1 MNSTTEQSN
10 LNYEMPIK
18 FLLEALPV
26 ALVVVDKALHIQLVN
41 AATEQL
47 LGLSSGFLLRQNLYD
62 LIDEDAAIISLIQ
75 QASKEGHSVAEF
87 GLALTGPKLSTQKV
101 DVRITSAPEIPD
113 HLVISL
119 QECSMAQQMDRQLAQ
134 GRAARSVAGLATV
147 LAHEIKNPLSGIRG
161 AAQLLEQSA
170 SDQDRELTQLICVET
185 DRIRDLV
192 NRMELFSDDRPLQ
205 RGPVNIHDVLG
216 HVHKLALTGF
226 ASEIKFEEHYDPSL
240 PPVFGNRDQ
249 LIQVFL
255 NLIKNA
261 SEANQSPQAEIALE
275 TSYKHN
281 VLISVTGSRDR
292 LQLPIVVVIKDNGPG
307 IPEELKQSVFEPF
320 VTTKPRGTGLGLAL
334 VAKIIGDHGG
344 IIEIDSS
351 PRSTSVRVFLPVHP
365 SVHGG
370 VLNSD
375 LEY

>member
-1 MNSTTEQSN
+1 MNTITKRSASN
-10 LNYEMPIK
+10 DEIATK
-18 FLLEALPV
+18 SLLEALPV
-26 ALVVVDKALHIQLVN
+26 ALIVVDKALHIQLVN
-41 AATEQL
+41 AAAEQL
-47 LGLSSGFLLRQNLYD
+47 LGLSSGFLLGQNLYD
-62 LIDEDAAIISLIQ
+62 LIDEDAAIISLIHQ
-75 QASKEGHSVAEF
+75 VSKQGNSVAEY
-87 GLALTGPKLSTQKV
+87 GLALTGPKFSTQKV
-101 DVRITSAPEIPD
+101 DIRIASAPEIPD
-113 HLVISL
+113 RLVISL

-205 RGPVNIHDVLG
+205 REPVNIHDVLG
-216 HVHKLALTGF
+216 HVHKLARTGF
-226 ASEIKFEEHYDPSL
+226 ARKIKFEELYDPSL
-240 PPVFGNRDQ
+240 PPVFGNRNQ
-249 LIQVFL
+249 LIQIFL

-261 SEANQSPQAEIALE
+261 SEATESSQGKIVLE
-275 TSYKHN
+275 TSYKHS
-281 VLISVTGSRDR
+281 VLISVAGSRDR

-307 IPEELKQSVFEPF
+307 IPEELQQSVFEPF

-334 VAKIIGDHGG
+334 VAKIIEDHGG

-351 PRSTSVRVFLPVHP
+351 PRGTSVSVILPVHP

-370 VLNSD
+370 VRSSD